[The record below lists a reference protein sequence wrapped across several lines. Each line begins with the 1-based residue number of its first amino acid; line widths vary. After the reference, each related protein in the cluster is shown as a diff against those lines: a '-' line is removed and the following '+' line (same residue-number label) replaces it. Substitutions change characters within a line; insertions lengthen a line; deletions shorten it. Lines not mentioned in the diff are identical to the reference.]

1 MKMKGIYKFYW
12 DCGRMGYVSGV
23 FVASAEEVAEVIGK
37 HVDFG
42 EALGKHSQVYG
53 TLEEGEITLLS
64 DKPEDIEVFERLNLE
79 TGCNPITTYADSLV

>member
-1 MKMKGIYKFYW
+1 MKGIYKFYW

-42 EALGKHSQVYG
+42 EALGKHSQVHG

-79 TGCNPITTYADSLV
+79 NGCNPITTYADSLV